1 MYKQVSL
8 CEAEVLLSQ
17 KNVTVA
23 DVRDKE
29 SFDEDHIPN
38 AIHLSVIKLQD
49 FCDHHDK
56 EKPLL
61 LYCYHGISS
70 QSVAQHLVDQGFM
83 SVYSLIGGFEGW
95 KSHQPND
102 DVA

>member
-1 MYKQVSL
+1 MYKQVSFPEV
-8 CEAEVLLSQ
+8 EALLSQ
-17 KNVTVA
+17 SNATIA

-29 SFDEDHIPN
+29 SFDAGHIPN

-83 SVYSLIGGFEGW
+83 SVYSLTGGFEGW